1 MMKGRI
7 MNFIWFGEMV
17 STKYQENILRCANL
31 NPDYQV
37 QLWTEIIT
45 EELKSNLSN
54 VHLIDLN
61 KEISEFQTYEW
72 LLNET
77 NKGYKSDIL
86 RYEIIYKSGG
96 VYFDTDTICVEPLN
110 DLLTA
115 SFVAFSPIPRS
126 HLSNGVLGFPK
137 GSKFLKYVLDALKL
151 NIKKNPKGTSKTGP
165 PFLTGCFKKYND
177 SNINMI
183 FSLVKKTSKNV
194 VYQTLD
200 ASWMVKKIVP

>member
-1 MMKGRI
+1 

-17 STKYQENILRCANL
+17 SIKYQENIIRCANL

-45 EELKSNLSN
+45 EELKSNFSN
-54 VHLIDLN
+54 VHLIDIN
-61 KEISEFQTYEW
+61 KEISDFQTYEW

-77 NKGYKSDIL
+77 NKGSKSDIL

-115 SFVAFSPIPRS
+115 SFVVLSPTPWNN
-126 HLSNGVLGFPK
+126 LSNGALGFPK
-137 GSKFLKYVLDALKL
+137 GSRFLKYVLDALIL
-151 NIKKNPKGTSKTGP
+151 NIKKNPNAVVTSKTGP
-165 PFLTGCFKKYND
+165 PFFTGCFTNYND

-183 FSLVKKTSKNV
+183 FYEHLIINTNNSI

-200 ASWMVKKIVP
+200 ASWMGK